1 MGKSKLITHKQR
13 LQQLTKEYDK
23 VNNKASKLQEYIYY
37 HKSFNELNSE
47 YQNLLRLEL
56 QQYETLAIIKDMKID
71 VFKREHKDKLEQN

>member
-23 VNNKASKLQEYIYY
+23 VNNKASQLQEYIYY
-37 HKSFNELNSE
+37 HKSFNELNAE